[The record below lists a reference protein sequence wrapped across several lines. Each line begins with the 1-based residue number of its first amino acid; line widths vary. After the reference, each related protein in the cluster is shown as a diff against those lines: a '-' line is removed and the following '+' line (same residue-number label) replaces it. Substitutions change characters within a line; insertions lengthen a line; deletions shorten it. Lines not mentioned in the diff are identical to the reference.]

1 MTHSSDPSAAAPDSG
16 PLIRTHSEGIPHSE
30 RGAFVSH
37 ESAVNSVVS
46 AITPTDPAAEK
57 RAWERLDNLTKP
69 PRSLGRLEQ
78 IAARVARVQG
88 TDHPVV
94 DKKIVLLMAGDHGV
108 VAEGVAMFPQDV
120 TWQMVANFA
129 SSGAAINQIAASVG
143 ADVRVH
149 DVGVAKDISDFEG
162 VEHVKVALGT
172 ANMAKGPAM
181 TREQCAQAIMVGVD
195 AARRAIV
202 EGYTLLAIGEM
213 GIGNTTAA
221 SALTAAF
228 AGASVEDIVGPGAG
242 ATDEILARKV
252 EVIKAALDING
263 VSDLDPLGVL
273 AAVGGLE
280 IAAMV
285 GVVLGAAE
293 AGVCVV
299 SDGVIAGSAALA
311 AVRISPA
318 AADYVFP
325 SHRSAEP
332 AHAVQLDALGMPPVL
347 ELDMR
352 LGEGTGAALT
362 MGIIDASVR
371 VISGMRTFA
380 EAGIAGP
387 E

>member
-1 MTHSSDPSAAAPDSG
+1 MSS
-16 PLIRTHSEGIPHSE
+16 
-30 RGAFVSH
+30 
-37 ESAVNSVVS
+37 ESAVNEVVS
-46 AITPTDPAAEK
+46 GVKLTDPTAEA

-69 PRSLGRLEQ
+69 SRSLGRLEH
-78 IAARVARVQG
+78 IAAQVARVQD
-88 TDHPVV
+88 TDHPTVAR
-94 DKKIVLLMAGDHGV
+94 KIILLMAGDHGV

-129 SSGAAINQIAASVG
+129 AKGAAINQIAASVG

-149 DVGVAKDISDFEG
+149 DVGVARDISEIAG
-162 VEHVKVALGT
+162 IEHVKIAMGT
-172 ANMAKGPAM
+172 ANMAHGPAM
-181 TREQCAQAIMVGVD
+181 TREECSQAIMVGVE
-195 AARRAIV
+195 AAEKAIAQ
-202 EGYTLLAIGEM
+202 GYTLLGIGEM

-228 AGASVEDIVGPGAG
+228 TGAAVEDVVGPGAG

-252 EVIKAALDING
+252 AVIKTALLENG
-263 VSDLDPLGVL
+263 VGGLDALGVL
-273 AAVGGLE
+273 SAVGGFE
-280 IAAMV
+280 IAAMT
-285 GVVLGAAE
+285 GVVLGAAR

-299 SDGVIAGSAALA
+299 SDGVIAGSAVLA
-311 AVRISPA
+311 AVRMCPA
-318 AADYVFP
+318 VADYVFP

-332 AHAVQLDALGMPPVL
+332 AHALQLAALKMEPVL

-371 VISGMRTFA
+371 MISGMLTFA
-380 EAGIAGP
+380 EAGVSVP